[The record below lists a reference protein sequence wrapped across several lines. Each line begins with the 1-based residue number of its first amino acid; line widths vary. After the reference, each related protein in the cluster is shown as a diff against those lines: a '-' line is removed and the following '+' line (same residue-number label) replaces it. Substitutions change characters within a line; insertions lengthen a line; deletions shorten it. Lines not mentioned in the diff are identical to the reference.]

1 MEISL
6 ENLYVDLG
14 AKKVHGRLISQRLN
28 AFKGRSQDFSR
39 GTHNFPNPLAS
50 PPPPLEVLNL
60 FLSSLI

>member
-39 GTHNFPNPLAS
+39 GTHNFPNPL
-50 PPPPLEVLNL
+50 PPLPHPLKSYT